1 MRLLV
6 IDKSISAGNIL
17 TRGLIGVGF
26 RPIVVRSV
34 AEALINSARESAT
47 AVLIDHGRMASSPAE
62 AVRPLRES
70 GINLPLVV
78 LSERDDWREKVDCLD
93 AGADDFLVKPVR
105 SEEVAARLRSAIR
118 RSAGIVTNRLGFGDI
133 DLDLKQ
139 QCAWKSGE
147 CLNLTRNE
155 FRLLRLFMIASERA
169 VTRNE
174 IQGSLWNDR
183 NKVSD
188 NAIEVQV
195 ARLRKKLG
203 QERIHTV
210 RGIGYRLAGPGSS
223 NQRPSSEKNAP
234 CLKTASCD
242 CLDSSSELEEIPP
255 EFIDPG
261 MNI

>member
-17 TRGLIGVGF
+17 TRRLMGVGF
-26 RPIVVRSV
+26 RPVVVRSL
-34 AEALINSARESAT
+34 AEALTNSVRETAS
-47 AVLIDHGRMASSPAE
+47 AVLIDHGRKASSAAE
-62 AVRPLRES
+62 TVRPLRES
-70 GINLPLVV
+70 GMSQPLVV

-118 RSAGIVTNRLGFGDI
+118 RCAGIVTNRLGFGDL

-155 FRLLRLFMIASERA
+155 FRLLRLFMIAPERA

-174 IQGSLWNDR
+174 IQSSLWNER
-183 NKVSD
+183 SKVSE

-210 RGIGYRLAGPGSS
+210 RGIGYRIAGPGSG
-223 NQRPSSEKNAP
+223 NEGPPAEQNAP
-234 CLKTASCD
+234 CFKTASCE
-242 CLDSSSELEEIPP
+242 CLESSSELEQIQTG
-255 EFIDPG
+255 FIDPG